1 MTNTWRSFA
10 LAFAMAGC
18 MTGPYNG
25 TTASGIV
32 AGKTFTFAGYY
43 DEPNALVRVEILK
56 DPTLDPGVDSNWA
69 LLAAAL
75 TGTNP
80 LPVNNPD
87 HPLYQWSV
95 TAAPVHANPD
105 NVTIKRWPQ
114 GGLARVRAV
123 HVANNGQRRVLTTFD
138 AVNNDCLGEAY
149 AAGQPWDVIG
159 TKCEGLGN
167 NTAAIVSTSTNL
179 PIQHQAF
186 LSDKGIGNTTITRAY
201 YNTIDAPANLAAFRT
216 RFGFNSAPSS
226 VVSARYF
233 NDGDLGLGREMNC
246 KSFFTFAGL
255 GVACYVRNYS
265 SQPFQ
270 APNFEESAESVLI
283 QTTIAQSPFATVAMV
298 YWPNASEN
306 SVQFMVYDS
315 SGNLTEEAPLDK
327 AQDNVS
333 IPQNC
338 LSCHGVDSTFSQLE
352 VSNKAEFLPFD
363 PGAFKFSTQSPWRLS
378 DQQDEF
384 RKLNQLVMLT
394 SPPPATLELINGMYA
409 PKSINDSTAVANDT
423 FIPSD
428 WQPNATLDGQAL
440 YNGLIKPY
448 CRTCHVSAN
457 DSKLDFADYADL
469 FDTSS
474 VDRAKQIR
482 DVICATKK
490 MPHAERVFNKFWK
503 SGARAYVITGI
514 EPSTL
519 TYPDLNSACKP

>member
-1 MTNTWRSFA
+1 
-10 LAFAMAGC
+10 

-25 TTASGIV
+25 TTTNDLV
-32 AGKTFTFAGYY
+32 AGKTFSFGGYY
-43 DEPNALVRVEILK
+43 DEPNANIRLEILK
-56 DPTLDPGVDSNWA
+56 DPTLDPHVDGNWA
-69 LLAAAL
+69 LLAL
-75 TGTNP
+75 TQTGTTA

-95 TAAPVHANPD
+95 TAAPVPANPD
-105 NVTIKRWPQ
+105 NVTIKRWPL

-123 HVANNGQRRVLTTFD
+123 HVASNGQRRVLTTFD
-138 AVNNDCLGEAY
+138 AVNSDCLGKEY

-159 TKCEGLGN
+159 TKCEGLGD
-167 NTAAIVSTSTNL
+167 NTAALVSTATFTS
-179 PIQHQAF
+179 IQHQPF
-186 LSDKGIGNTTITRAY
+186 LSDKGIGNPTTTRAY
-201 YNTIDAPANLAAFRT
+201 YNTIDAPDTLGEFRT
-216 RFGFNSAPSS
+216 RFGFNSDPSS

-246 KSFFTFAGL
+246 KSFGTIFGV

-265 SQPFQ
+265 AQPFQ
-270 APNFEESAESVLI
+270 APNFNESAESVLA
-283 QTTIAQSPFATVAMV
+283 QTVAANAPFATVAMV
-298 YWPNASEN
+298 YRPPSSNAN
-306 SVQFMVYDS
+306 SVQFMVYDND
-315 SGNLTEEAPLDK
+315 GNLADEAPLDK

-338 LSCHGVDSTFSQLE
+338 LSCHGVDSTFSQLQ

-384 RKLNQLVMLT
+384 RKLNILVKLT
-394 SPPPATLELINGMYA
+394 SPPAATHELIEGMYA
-409 PKSINDSTAVANDT
+409 PKSVTDPTAVANNT

-440 YNGLIKPY
+440 YNGVIKPY

-469 FDTSS
+469 FETSPL
-474 VDRAKQIR
+474 DRAKQIR

-503 SGARAYVITGI
+503 SDARAYVITGI
-514 EPSTL
+514 EPSSL